1 MRQLQPVLWT
11 KGLLLTP
18 QHLQTQDRYLKDF
31 LDFRVANHSFC
42 PRGFRSLEVDRE
54 ALSGGGFA
62 LTRASGLFSDGLA
75 FDIPEVDPAPDP
87 KPLDE
92 FWGDDRE
99 SMKLY
104 LAIPEERPG
113 GYNVS
118 VDQEERRGKGRT
130 RFLAEAV
137 HRRDENTGA
146 SERSIQLARK
156 NFRILTDDEGMDGH
170 SVLPLAR
177 LTRSPSGEYR
187 IDERFVPPVID
198 LRASEHLRS
207 VARGMVEL
215 LSAKSASLSGLRRE
229 RGKGLAD
236 FGVSDV
242 ANFWL
247 LYTVNSHLP
256 EIRHIF
262 DTRHGHPAELFE
274 TLLSLAGALT
284 TFSSS
289 VQAAALPSY
298 DHTDLGG
305 CFGELD
311 EILRDLLETVIPSRH
326 VSLQLERTEK
336 SIFATSLDEERFFDA
351 PDMYLAIRA
360 GVEPTELASQA
371 PQLVKVSSAD
381 RMEKLIKQALPGLDF
396 RHAPEPPSSLPLKLD
411 YEYFRLDLS
420 GDDWSAIRQ
429 ARNLAVYVP
438 SDFPDPELELLVVL
452 PREG

>member
-1 MRQLQPVLWT
+1 MRQMQPVLWT

-31 LDFRVANHSFC
+31 LDFRVASHTFC
-42 PRGFRSLEVDRE
+42 PWGFGSLEIDRE
-54 ALSGGGFA
+54 ALSGGSFA
-62 LTRASGLFSDGLA
+62 LSQAAGLFADGLA
-75 FDIPEVDPAPDP
+75 FDVPDVDPAPEP

-92 FWGDDRE
+92 FWGEDQE
-99 SMKLY
+99 SMRLY

-118 VDQEERRGKGRT
+118 VESRDGNT

-137 HRRDENTGA
+137 HRRDENTGT
-146 SERSIQLARK
+146 SERSIQVGRK
-156 NFRILTDDEGMDGH
+156 NFRILTEGEGLEGH

-177 LTRSPSGEYR
+177 IRRSSTGEYR
-187 IDERFVPPVID
+187 LDDQFVPPVLD
-198 LRASEHLRS
+198 LRASEYLRS
-207 VARGMVEL
+207 VARRIVEL

-247 LYTVNSHLP
+247 LYTVNAHLP

-262 DTRHGHPAELFE
+262 DTRHGHPAELYE
-274 TLLSLAGALT
+274 ALLSLAGALA
-284 TFSSS
+284 TFSGS
-289 VQAAALPSY
+289 VQAAGLPDY

-305 CFGELD
+305 CFTELD
-311 EILRDLLETVIPSRH
+311 ETLRELLETVVPSRH
-326 VSLQLERTEK
+326 VSLQLERTEQ
-336 SIFATSLDEERFFDA
+336 SIFATSLDEERLFEA
-351 PDMYLAIRA
+351 PDMYLALRA
-360 GVEPTELASQA
+360 GVEPAKLAAQA
-371 PQLVKVSSAD
+371 PQLVKISSAD

-396 RHAPEPPSSLPLKLD
+396 RHAPDPPSSLPLKLD

-420 GDDWSAIRQ
+420 GEDWSAIRQ

>member
-1 MRQLQPVLWT
+1 MRQMQPVLWT

-18 QHLQTQDRYLKDF
+18 QHLQTQDRYLKDV
-31 LDFRVANHSFC
+31 LDFRVASHSFC
-42 PRGFRSLEVDRE
+42 PWGFRTLEVDRE

-62 LTRASGLFSDGLA
+62 LTAASGLFADGLA
-75 FDIPEVDPAPDP
+75 FDVPEVDAAPEP
-87 KPLDE
+87 KPLDDL
-92 FWGDDRE
+92 WGEDRE

-104 LAIPEERPG
+104 LAVPDERPG

-118 VDQEERRGKGRT
+118 VERGDGNT
-130 RFLAEAV
+130 RYLAEAV

-146 SERSIQLARK
+146 SERSIQIARK
-156 NFRILTDDEGMDGH
+156 NLRILSDAEGMEGH
-170 SVLPLAR
+170 TVLPLAR
-177 LTRSPSGEYR
+177 VTRASDGDYR
-187 IDERFVPPVID
+187 LDAHFVPPVLD
-198 LRASEHLRS
+198 LRASEYLQS
-207 VARGMVEL
+207 LARRIVEL
-215 LSAKSASLSGLRRE
+215 LSAKSASLAGLRRE

-256 EIRHIF
+256 EVRHIF
-262 DTRHGHPAELFE
+262 ETRHGHPAELYE

-284 TFSSS
+284 TFSGSA
-289 VQAAALPSY
+289 QAASLPTY

-305 CFGELD
+305 CFTALD
-311 EILRDLLETVIPSRH
+311 ETLRELLETVVPSRH
-326 VSLQLERTEK
+326 VSLQLEATEK
-336 SIFATSLDEERFFDA
+336 SIHTTSLDEERFFDA
-351 PDMYLAIRA
+351 PAMYLALRA
-360 GVEPTELASQA
+360 GMEPKELAAQA

-381 RMEKLIKQALPGLDF
+381 RMETLIKQALPGLDL

-411 YEYFRLDLS
+411 FEYFRLDLS
-420 GDDWSAIRQ
+420 GEDWTAIRK

-452 PREG
+452 PRER

>member
-31 LDFRVANHSFC
+31 LDFRVASHTFC
-42 PRGFRSLEVDRE
+42 PWGFRSLEVDRE
-54 ALSGGGFA
+54 ALSGGSFA
-62 LTRASGLFSDGLA
+62 LTEASGLFADGLA
-75 FDIPEVDPAPDP
+75 FDIPEVDAAPEP
-87 KPLDE
+87 KPLDD
-92 FWGDDRE
+92 FWGEDRE

-104 LAIPEERPG
+104 LAVPQERPD

-118 VDQEERRGKGRT
+118 VERGDGNT
-130 RFLAEAV
+130 RYLAEAV
-137 HRRDENTGA
+137 ARRDENTGA
-146 SERSIQLARK
+146 AERSIQIGRK
-156 NFRILTDDEGMDGH
+156 NLRILTDAESTEGY

-177 LTRSPSGEYR
+177 LTRSSAGEYR
-187 IDERFVPPVID
+187 LDERFVPPVLD
-198 LRASEHLRS
+198 LRASEYLRS
-207 VARGMVEL
+207 LARRTVEL

-256 EIRHIF
+256 EVRHIF
-262 DTRHGHPAELFE
+262 ETRHGHPAELFE

-284 TFSSS
+284 TFSGS
-289 VQAAALPSY
+289 VQAAGLPAY

-305 CFGELD
+305 CFAALD
-311 EILRDLLETVIPSRH
+311 ETLRELLETVVPSRH

-336 SIFATSLDEERFFDA
+336 SIFATPLGEERFFDA
-351 PDMYLAIRA
+351 PEMYLALQA
-360 GVEPTELASQA
+360 DVEANELASQA

-396 RHAPEPPSSLPLKLD
+396 RHAPEPPSSLPVKLD
-411 YEYFRLDLS
+411 YEYFRLDMS
-420 GDDWSAIRQ
+420 GEDWTAIRQ

-438 SDFPDPELELLVVL
+438 SEFPDPELELLVVL
-452 PREG
+452 PRQS